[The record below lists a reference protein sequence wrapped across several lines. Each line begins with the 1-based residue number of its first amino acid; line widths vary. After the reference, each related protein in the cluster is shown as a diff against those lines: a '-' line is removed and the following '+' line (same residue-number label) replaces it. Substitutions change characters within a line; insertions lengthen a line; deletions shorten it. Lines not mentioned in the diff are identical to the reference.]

1 MKGQDVEQVVS
12 VPGDPPHFPAA
23 DARLISRLA
32 TVAFVSQKRVQKKKL
47 HLSFSSGLLVFWVFK
62 LVSWISQCWSYYT
75 SNLIFMQN

>member
-32 TVAFVSQKRVQKKKL
+32 TVAFVSQKRVQKKY
-47 HLSFSSGLLVFWVFK
+47 S
-62 LVSWISQCWSYYT
+62 T
-75 SNLIFMQN
+75 